1 MENEKLI
8 IEILTEMN
16 KTMLEMKVVT
26 KQEFQKVRQE
36 MNGRFDTVES
46 RLDNVENTVK
56 LQQES
61 HEKLSKTIHYH
72 SHKIAEHDQEIFLIN
87 NQQ

>member
-1 MENEKLI
+1 
-8 IEILTEMN
+8 
-16 KTMLEMKVVT
+16 
-26 KQEFQKVRQE
+26 

-46 RLDNVENTVK
+46 RLDNVENTIKSLGEMLEHTVK

-61 HEKLSKTIHYH
+61 NEKLSKTIHYH

-87 NQQ
+87 NHQ

>member
-1 MENEKLI
+1 MVRQ
-8 IEILTEMN
+8 EI
-16 KTMLEMKVVT
+16 
-26 KQEFQKVRQE
+26 KQEIQSLKQE

-46 RLDNVENTVK
+46 RLDNVENTFK
-56 LQQES
+56 SLGEMFEHTLTLQQGS
-61 HEKLSKTIHYH
+61 HEKLSKTIHYY